1 MYCKKKKKKVKINL
15 LEKISSLM
23 TWAMDKV
30 KCNFSKLVDDT
41 DLGEVAD
48 TPECCTAHQEDLSTL
63 EKQAGRNS

>member
-1 MYCKKKKKKVKINL
+1 
-15 LEKISSLM
+15 M